1 MQHSTCAFHNWMALL
16 TLTTVPGPRDHMN
29 CVAAAT
35 FWGRGGSMTCYAS
48 GGTSCPRLEVWSK
61 RTGVFSIPST
71 IRTSEAQKHLRNQS
85 VPISSLTE
93 VPFERLARIDR
104 QLSTASKLFGCYP
117 LSGTEPSF
125 RMLKL
130 GPRLTVIICPPSCLG
145 KRC

>member
-48 GGTSCPRLEVWSK
+48 GGTSYPRLEVWSK

-71 IRTSEAQKHLRNQS
+71 IREAPQKSIRSNL
-85 VPISSLTE
+85 
-93 VPFERLARIDR
+93 FIDR
-104 QLSTASKLFGCYP
+104 STFRKIGSYRPTIIYSVKTFRLSYL